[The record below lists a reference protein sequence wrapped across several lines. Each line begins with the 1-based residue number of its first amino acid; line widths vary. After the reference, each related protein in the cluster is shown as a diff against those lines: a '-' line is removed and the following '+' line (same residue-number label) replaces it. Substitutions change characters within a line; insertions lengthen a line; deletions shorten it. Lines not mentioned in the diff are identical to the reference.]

1 MIVTSET
8 PFHEGTTVAEGGP
21 MLPHADIITDH
32 WYGERGIKVRT
43 DQGTVYLD
51 SDTLSLNCQH
61 NGLTPDEARHIG
73 RLLLAAA
80 ESALDYWE
88 QTS

>member
-21 MLPHADIITDH
+21 MLPHADVITDH

-43 DQGTVYLD
+43 EDDIVHLD
-51 SDTLSLNCQH
+51 TDTLGPHHQS
-61 NGLTPDEARHIG
+61 NGLTISEARHLA
-73 RLLLAAA
+73 RLLAEAADKAAA
-80 ESALDYWE
+80 YWGR
-88 QTS
+88 S